1 LFKKELPLV
10 AFFKQET
17 LFFFCGI
24 FISIWAKKTDQ
35 KEQNLIFKSQK
46 LSNKI
51 KHIAVMRLSAMGD
64 VAMTVPV
71 LRAFVKQ
78 YPEVKITVISR
89 PFFKPFFDGIQNLN
103 FFAFDEKE
111 RHKGFSGLLRLF
123 RDVKKL
129 KIDAFADLHNVLRSK
144 IVSLLFAL
152 SGKKRA
158 TVDKGREGKKELT
171 RAENKVFRQL
181 PTMFERHAKVFEKLG
196 FPLDLSNPEFPEKAI
211 LSSDIFEIIG
221 DKNSKL
227 IGIAPFAQ
235 YDSKVYPQ
243 DLMQEVIAKLAD
255 NKEYKILLFGGGKKE
270 IEILDSF
277 AKPFENVINMA
288 GKIKFQQ
295 ELQLISN
302 LDVMLSMDS
311 GNAHIAA
318 MLGLKVITLW
328 GATHPYAGF
337 LPFNQT
343 MENALT
349 SDRNQYPQLP
359 TSVYGNKIVEG
370 YQDAMRTILLDEI
383 VNKIQSL
390 L

>member
-1 LFKKELPLV
+1 MAEL
-10 AFFKQET
+10 
-17 LFFFCGI
+17 
-24 FISIWAKKTDQ
+24 S
-35 KEQNLIFKSQK
+35 N
-46 LSNKI
+46 NKI

-78 YPEVKITVISR
+78 YPEVKLTIISR
-89 PFFKPFFDGIQNLN
+89 PFFKPFFDGIPNLE

-111 RHKGFSGLLRLF
+111 RYKGFLGLLRLF
-123 RDVKKL
+123 QDVKKL

-144 IVSLLFAL
+144 VVSLLFAL

-171 RAENKVFRQL
+171 RAENKIFKQL
-181 PTMFERHAKVFEKLG
+181 PTMFERHAKVFTELG
-196 FPLDLSNPEFPEKAI
+196 FSLDLSNPVFPEKAVLSTDI
-211 LSSDIFEIIG
+211 LEIIG
-221 DKNSKL
+221 NQNQKL

-235 YDSKVYPQ
+235 YDSKVYPL
-243 DLMQEVIAKLAD
+243 DLMQEVIAKLAE
-255 NKEYKILLFGGGKKE
+255 NPTYKILLFGGGKKE
-270 IEILDSF
+270 IEILDSLS
-277 AKPFENVINMA
+277 KPFENVINMA

-318 MLGLKVITLW
+318 MLGIKVVTLW

-337 LPFNQT
+337 LPFNQSL
-343 MENALT
+343 ENALT
-349 SDRNQYPQLP
+349 SDRNKYPKLP

-370 YQDAMRTILLDEI
+370 YEDAMRTILPQQVFDKVVEQL
-383 VNKIQSL
+383 S
-390 L
+390 

>member
-1 LFKKELPLV
+1 
-10 AFFKQET
+10 
-17 LFFFCGI
+17 
-24 FISIWAKKTDQ
+24 
-35 KEQNLIFKSQK
+35 
-46 LSNKI
+46 
-51 KHIAVMRLSAMGD
+51 MRLSAMGD

-89 PFFKPFFDGIQNLN
+89 PFFKPFFDGIPNLD

-111 RHKGFSGLLRLF
+111 GHKGFAGLLRLF
-123 RDVKKL
+123 SDVKKL

-171 RAENKVFRQL
+171 RSENKIFKQL
-181 PTMFERHAKVFEKLG
+181 PTMFERHAAVFEELG
-196 FPLDLSNPEFPEKAI
+196 FPLDLSNPTFPEKAKLSPDI
-211 LSSDIFEIIG
+211 LEIIG
-221 DKNSKL
+221 DKNQKL

-235 YDSKVYPQ
+235 YDSKVYPK
-243 DLMQEVIAKLAD
+243 DLMQEVITKLAE
-255 NKEYKILLFGGGKKE
+255 NKAYKILLFGGGKKE
-270 IEILDSF
+270 IEILDSLS
-277 AKPFENVINMA
+277 KPFENVINMA

-318 MLGLKVITLW
+318 MLGVKVLTLW

-337 LPFNQT
+337 LPFNQSL
-343 MENALT
+343 ENALT
-349 SDRNQYPQLP
+349 SDRNQYPKLP

-370 YQDAMRTILLDEI
+370 YEDVMRSISPEKVVTS
-383 VNKIQSL
+383 IQSQL